1 MIAGRF
7 LSHHVDA
14 GTQAVDDAID
24 LAYRRRDAVFQRLDG
39 KGKMVERALN
49 HTVHTRSLHV
59 SLAGHIAYYSANL
72 LRFGTQSS
80 TGSRQIFC
88 DGFYFWRDVLDHFAR
103 RHDDR
108 HGVQTDVVR

>member
-1 MIAGRF
+1 MIGCL
-7 LSHHVDA
+7 LSHHIDA
-14 GTQAVDDAID
+14 GTQAVNNAVD
-24 LAYRRRDAVFQRLDG
+24 LADGRRDAVFQRLDG

-49 HTVHTRSLHV
+49 HTVHTRSLYV
-59 SLAGHIAYYSANL
+59 SLAGYIAYHAANL

-103 RHDDR
+103 RH
-108 HGVQTDVVR
+108 